1 MFFWVR
7 RWPVIGRRRLL
18 IKGGHFFLFLFYF
31 LYFFRRRLANKWLP
45 GWLFCFF
52 VGFVCLFFFRLVLP
66 MLPSFIFN
74 DAAILCL
81 HFVRKKPKNKS
92 TKSTLLVGL
101 FFFTV
106 VGVRVLR
113 RSRKTP
119 RKRKSNQIE
128 CNRIKSNEMRR
139 NGTPGAVRIFDAVA
153 NHWSVFFFISV
164 PFWWHFFLVDWL

>member
-1 MFFWVR
+1 MARYRPPPPPYQRRPFFF
-7 RWPVIGRRRLL
+7 I
-18 IKGGHFFLFLFYF
+18 FFLFSIFFSSAIGKQMTSRLTFLF
-31 LYFFRRRLANKWLP
+31 LRRFR
-45 GWLFCFF
+45 LF
-52 VGFVCLFFFRLVLP
+52 VFFFRLVLP

-92 TKSTLLVGL
+92 TQSTLLVGL

-113 RSRKTP
+113 RPRKTP
-119 RKRKSNQIE
+119 RKRKSSQIE

-153 NHWSVFFFISV
+153 NHWSVFFFYFRSV
-164 PFWWHFFLVDWL
+164 LMAFLFS